1 MSNGMLKICYVL
13 PQYYKNSAENFFHIS
28 NFLAE
33 LGKKVELYVVVEHSD
48 VKPKI
53 DNVVKTFLLEDKLK
67 YDSSIVRLVKLIN
80 IYIELSKNGVNIF
93 FARASLT
100 GVLPLVIANRILNF
114 NQANV
119 VFWSCGQDVVPL
131 SFIPTRKNIKR
142 VVSKLL
148 ALFAFRGVNYLATG
162 PELMIDYYNQYYKIP
177 RHKTLLLYNDISLD
191 RFYPLSSQEKYYKKN
206 ELLSNNKK
214 VLLFVHTFN
223 KCRGTDILPL
233 IAKELKNKQ
242 LNAMIIAIGRSGD
255 YSNELT
261 EKINE
266 EYLQDYLLNLGE
278 VANRNIVKFYQI
290 ADLFL
295 MPSRGE
301 GFPRVLLESMA
312 CGCPPLSFNVGGVAD
327 ILPANAANEL
337 LVSLEDENKFVNQS
351 IRLVSNSELLQEL
364 SDKSYDKV
372 KQYQTS
378 RVVSMYIN
386 QLSKL

>member
-1 MSNGMLKICYVL
+1 M
-13 PQYYKNSAENFFHIS
+13 
-28 NFLAE
+28 
-33 LGKKVELYVVVEHSD
+33 
-48 VKPKI
+48 
-53 DNVVKTFLLEDKLK
+53 
-67 YDSSIVRLVKLIN
+67 
-80 IYIELSKNGVNIF
+80 
-93 FARASLT
+93 
-100 GVLPLVIANRILNF
+100 
-114 NQANV
+114 
-119 VFWSCGQDVVPL
+119 
-131 SFIPTRKNIKR
+131 
-142 VVSKLL
+142 
-148 ALFAFRGVNYLATG
+148 
-162 PELMIDYYNQYYKIP
+162 
-177 RHKTLLLYNDISLD
+177 
-191 RFYPLSSQEKYYKKN
+191 
-206 ELLSNNKK
+206 
-214 VLLFVHTFN
+214 HTFK